1 MRLAEKRLEFFQV
14 HAGAK
19 RFAGASEDDNLRRRL
34 LNIVERRH
42 QFLNQLK
49 TDRVPLLRTV
59 ERDDGYARLECEL
72 ESAIA
77 HLSNC
82 ATDFTDHTDVCVS
95 LWPC

>member
-1 MRLAEKRLEFFQV
+1 MCQDYVVSFLAVTR
-14 HAGAK
+14 G
-19 RFAGASEDDNLRRRL
+19 DL
-34 LNIVERRH
+34 LV
-42 QFLNQLK
+42 
-49 TDRVPLLRTV
+49 V